1 MSDKPALEGDELARA
16 CAATMMKFDQVAQ
29 DLGITAQVSTAGVS
43 QASVTVSARMVNG
56 HGVCHGGYLFLLAD
70 SAFAYACN
78 GYGQVTL
85 AAAADISFV
94 RPAKE
99 GDRLV
104 AEARER
110 HRTART
116 GIYDVEVRDQAH
128 NLIALF
134 RGKSV
139 SLRDVIPV

>member
-1 MSDKPALEGDELARA
+1 MSDAKALQGDELARA
-16 CAATMMKFDQVAQ
+16 CIATMRKHDRVAQ
-29 DLGITAQVSTAGVS
+29 DLGIIAQVNRAGHS
-43 QASVTVSARMVNG
+43 QASVTVSSRMVNG

-78 GYGQVTL
+78 GYGNVTL

-99 GDRLV
+99 GDTLV

-110 HRTART
+110 QRTRRT
-116 GIYDVEVRDQAH
+116 GIYDVEVYDQDR

-139 SLRDVIPV
+139 TLQDVIPV